1 MSPEARYKARLEQS
15 KPLLEAYKTWLHATQ
30 KKVTAKSGLG
40 KAIVY
45 NLNQWKYLESFLM
58 DGRLEITNNRA
69 ERAIK
74 EFVIGRKNFLF
85 CTSVKGAVASQVL
98 YSIVETAK
106 ANKLHPYEY
115 LMFVIEELS
124 QNRQTPEKIQDVL
137 PWSTKIPAH
146 IRIKNDKIAPF

>member
-1 MSPEARYKARLEQS
+1 MRYKARLEQS
-15 KPLLEAYKTWLHATQ
+15 KPLLEAYKAWLKATQ

-40 KAIVY
+40 SAITY
-45 NLNQWKYLESFLM
+45 NLNQWDYLESFLK

-85 CTSVKGAVASQVL
+85 STSVKGVVASQVL

-106 ANKLHPYEY
+106 ANSLHPYEY
-115 LMFVIEELS
+115 LKYVIEELS
-124 QNRQTPEKIQDVL
+124 QNKQTPEKIQEVL
-137 PWSTKIPAH
+137 PWSDKIPAY
-146 IRIKNDKIAPF
+146 IRIKND